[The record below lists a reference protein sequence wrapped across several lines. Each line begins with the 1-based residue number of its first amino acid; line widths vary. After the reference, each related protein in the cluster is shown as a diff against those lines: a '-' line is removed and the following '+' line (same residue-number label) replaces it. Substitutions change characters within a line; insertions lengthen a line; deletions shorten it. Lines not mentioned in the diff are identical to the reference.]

1 MKYID
6 FYQKLK
12 NGYPVV
18 SRADIK
24 KITHNS
30 VLDVQLSDWVKKG
43 LLIKP
48 RNNIYFLK
56 DNENINPFLL
66 SNRMFSP
73 SYVSLESA
81 LFYFGLIPDVVSS
94 ITAVTTKK
102 TRKFDFNN
110 QLFLYQKIKDDL
122 FFGYQHIKNG
132 QWGFLIAIP
141 EKALLDYFYLNLP
154 RLKSKDSWDELRIDP
169 IVYSKLISRPILL
182 KLLRAFH
189 SEKLNIIKE
198 FDKYL
203 RT

>member
-110 QLFLYQKIKDDL
+110 QLFLYQKIKDDDREWNFHQ
-122 FFGYQHIKNG
+122 FF
-132 QWGFLIAIP
+132 
-141 EKALLDYFYLNLP
+141 
-154 RLKSKDSWDELRIDP
+154 
-169 IVYSKLISRPILL
+169 
-182 KLLRAFH
+182 
-189 SEKLNIIKE
+189 
-198 FDKYL
+198 
-203 RT
+203 